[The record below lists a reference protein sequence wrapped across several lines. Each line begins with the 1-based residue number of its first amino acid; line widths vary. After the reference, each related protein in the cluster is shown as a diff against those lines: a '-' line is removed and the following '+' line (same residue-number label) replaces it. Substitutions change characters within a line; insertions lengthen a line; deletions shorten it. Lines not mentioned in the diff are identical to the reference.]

1 MAPHE
6 KPAAEGRPPVS
17 LARKAGDPGAVRAS
31 SAAHALERQPL
42 SIVVT
47 TFNNAATL
55 ERCLAGAAWA
65 DDLVV
70 LDSGST
76 DATLDIAARFG
87 ARLFSES
94 FRDYSTQKQS
104 AIDKAAH
111 DWVLL
116 LDADEALTGT
126 ARAAIETALRQ
137 PSVAGFRLPRRE
149 QMFWTFQHTGSWT
162 NTHLRLFDRRR
173 GRMNTVPVH
182 AAPEVDGPVRT
193 LHAAVFLHFG
203 EPDIRTK
210 VDKINAYSSGL
221 VADKLRRGQG
231 FLGVRML
238 FYPPVFFV
246 RQYVFKRYFLNG
258 WAGFISAATGA
269 FYVFLKY
276 AKVYEA
282 RRSGRG
288 EKGEGRGEKGA
299 QRTERTE
306 REG

>member
-1 MAPHE
+1 VRE
-6 KPAAEGRPPVS
+6 R
-17 LARKAGDPGAVRAS
+17 AR
-31 SAAHALERQPL
+31 EPL
-42 SIVVT
+42 SAVVT
-47 TFNNAATL
+47 TLNNAATL
-55 ERCLAGAAWA
+55 ERCLASVAWA
-65 DDLVV
+65 DDIVV

-76 DATLDIAARFG
+76 DATLQIAAKYN
-87 ARLFSES
+87 ARIFSEP
-94 FRDYSTQKQS
+94 FRDYAPQKQS

-111 DWVLL
+111 AWVLL
-116 LDADEALTGT
+116 LDADEMLTEA
-126 ARAAIETALRQ
+126 ARAPVEAALQQ
-137 PSVAGFRLPRRE
+137 PDVAGFRLPRRE
-149 QMFWTFQHTGSWT
+149 QMFWTFQHAISWT

-193 LHAAVFLHFG
+193 LRRAVLLHYG

-221 VADKLRRGQG
+221 VADKLRRGQR

-238 FYPPVFFV
+238 LYPPVFFV

-282 RRSGRG
+282 RKKQGRAAR
-288 EKGEGRGEKGA
+288 GEGRGNELDS
-299 QRTERTE
+299 
-306 REG
+306 